1 MAKEIGAKYGE
12 CSAKANINVTD
23 VIKLAARMAVK
34 PSRKL
39 LIKSGR
45 LQCNIL

>member
-12 CSAKANINVTD
+12 CSAKENINVKD
-23 VIKLAARMAVK
+23 VIRLAAQMAVK
-34 PSRKL
+34 PNQKL
-39 LIKSGR
+39 LRR